1 MATTEN
7 IPIRK
12 IIGTNQEIKVIEAI
26 NKFNCQDKEV
36 EKFLKEKALEFDR
49 RNKSRTYLIVDVEN
63 FEEYKILAYF
73 TLTMKSLK
81 LNPVVSKSKIKK
93 MDGFRSDIKETEAVL
108 IGQLGKNQDYK
119 NQIDGKTILKT
130 AIEIVY
136 ASHNLIGGRIVFLEC
151 ANHEKVVRFYEENGF
166 AFLQESGEYL
176 QMIRYL

>member
-1 MATTEN
+1 MVRRTSLKE
-7 IPIRK
+7 
-12 IIGTNQEIKVIEAI
+12 IIGTEDEVEFLKAI

-36 EKFLKEKALEFDR
+36 EKFLKEKALEFDK
-49 RNKSRTYLIVDVEN
+49 RNKSRTYLLFEN
-63 FEEYKILAYF
+63 NNSDDITILAYF

-81 LNPVVSKSKIKK
+81 LNPAVSKSKIKK

-136 ASHNLIGGRIVFLEC
+136 AVHNLIGGRIVFLEC

>member
-1 MATTEN
+1 MVRRTSLKE
-7 IPIRK
+7 
-12 IIGTNQEIKVIEAI
+12 IIGTEDEVEFLKAI

-36 EKFLKEKALEFDR
+36 EKFLKEKALEFDK
-49 RNKSRTYLIVDVEN
+49 RNKSRTYLLFEN
-63 FEEYKILAYF
+63 NNSDDITILAYF

-81 LNPVVSKSKIKK
+81 LNPAVSKSKIKK

-136 ASHNLIGGRIVFLEC
+136 AVHNLIGGRIVFLEC
-151 ANHEKVVRFYEENGF
+151 ANHEKVVKFYEENDF